1 MADTKT
7 TALSVG
13 AVIVSG
19 DPIVYVDISDTTQAA
34 SGSLK
39 QLDIDILVTFME
51 DNMEFSGEVTGL
63 DANSLILDKLAIT
76 NKSTIV
82 PVSGDFI
89 LFSDTSDSGNLKKL
103 NVSTLLGGAGTT
115 INPTDLNLPVRS
127 DSNTFVDSLLRQ
139 TATSGELVSDA
150 ELIIY
155 KAPTV
160 SEADS
165 IGLLVEADGTLVWT
179 GLTGGLLAVIDDKDN
194 ELWTASDVSGN
205 PIGFI
210 NADWLVQFGNPF
222 NRPFQLVYNNTTGDT
237 DWFFNAVRYNMLQ
250 LVDFAD
256 DTSAGVGGLATG
268 DLYRTTS
275 TKAIAVKD

>member
-127 DSNTFVDSLLRQ
+127 DSNTFVDSLLRHS
-139 TATSGELVSDA
+139 TTTGVLVSDA
-150 ELIIY
+150 GLIIY
-155 KAPTV
+155 KSPTV
-160 SEADS
+160 SEVNS
-165 IGLLVEADGTLVWT
+165 IGLLVEADGTLVWVGT
-179 GLTGGLLAVIDDKDN
+179 TGGLLAVIDDKDN

-222 NRPFQLVYNNTTGDT
+222 NRPFELVYNNTTGKT

-256 DTSAGVGGLATG
+256 DTAAVVGGLATG

>member
-89 LFSDTSDSGNLKKL
+89 LFSDTSDSGNLKRVDVAPFL
-103 NVSTLLGGAGTT
+103 SAAAAAAGSGGVFDCGSRFSGDAGF
-115 INPTDLNLPVRS
+115 DCGSR
-127 DSNTFVDSLLRQ
+127 F
-139 TATSGELVSDA
+139 
-150 ELIIY
+150 
-155 KAPTV
+155 
-160 SEADS
+160 
-165 IGLLVEADGTLVWT
+165 
-179 GLTGGLLAVIDDKDN
+179 
-194 ELWTASDVSGN
+194 
-205 PIGFI
+205 
-210 NADWLVQFGNPF
+210 
-222 NRPFQLVYNNTTGDT
+222 
-237 DWFFNAVRYNMLQ
+237 
-250 LVDFAD
+250 
-256 DTSAGVGGLATG
+256 
-268 DLYRTTS
+268 
-275 TKAIAVKD
+275 